1 MCKFVCFEILSR
13 FGRIFALI
21 TLVRL
26 AATVRYAY
34 MGVNRK
40 DKLSCHLRD
49 FVHHLP
55 LLRGVLHDNH
65 ANHLLGYLGLS
76 RSRNIKLCRPL
87 LFLDQLLG
95 HLHDY
100 DALLPSRWPFPS
112 LLDVLHD
119 QLVKHLLL
127 DVLHDHLVT
136 HPLLDVLH
144 DHLVKHLLL
153 PILDVLHEL

>member
-1 MCKFVCFEILSR
+1 MTTS
-13 FGRIFALI
+13 
-21 TLVRL
+21 
-26 AATVRYAY
+26 
-34 MGVNRK
+34 
-40 DKLSCHLRD
+40 
-49 FVHHLP
+49 
-55 LLRGVLHDNH
+55 
-65 ANHLLGYLGLS
+65 
-76 RSRNIKLCRPL
+76 RPL

-100 DALLPSRWPFPS
+100 DALLPSRWPFPP

-119 QLVKHLLL
+119 QLVKYLLL

-153 PILDVLHEL
+153 PTLDVLYEL